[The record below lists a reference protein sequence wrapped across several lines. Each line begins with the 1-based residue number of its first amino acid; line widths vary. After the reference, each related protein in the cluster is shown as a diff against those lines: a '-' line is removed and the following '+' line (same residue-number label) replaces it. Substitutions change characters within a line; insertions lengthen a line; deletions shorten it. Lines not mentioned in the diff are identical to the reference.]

1 MARVSQEH
9 LDARR
14 RQILDGAALCFAR
27 KGFHATS
34 MQDVLKEVDLSAGA
48 VYRYFSGKD
57 QLIEAIVTDVM
68 GVLRDVYE
76 RAALESPPPM
86 PDELIAR
93 TVAHMQRER
102 SALTSDG
109 EWLFPRLMIHAWT
122 ETQRNDELSA
132 LLGEGFEAV
141 TAAWAKL
148 VVRYQESG
156 MMSADVDPRAVARTL
171 MATVQGFGVQH
182 VLFGGFP
189 PEALRAG
196 VRALTGMREAAD
208 GTGNQSVK
216 SG

>member
-27 KGFHATS
+27 NGFHATS

-48 VYRYFSGKD
+48 VYRYFSGKE

-76 RAALESPPPM
+76 RAARESPPPM

-102 SALTSDG
+102 PALTDDG

-122 ETQRNDELSA
+122 ETQRNGELSA
-132 LLGEGFEAV
+132 LLGEGFDAV
-141 TAAWAKL
+141 TAAWVKL

>member
-27 KGFHATS
+27 NGFHATS

-48 VYRYFSGKD
+48 VYRYFSGKE

-86 PDELIAR
+86 PDELIAQ

-102 SALTSDG
+102 PALTDDG

-132 LLGEGFEAV
+132 LLGEGFDAV
-141 TAAWAKL
+141 TAAWVTL

-182 VLFGGFP
+182 VLFGSFP